1 MATLVTGGTGFVGS
15 NIVKVLAQQGHE
27 VVSVDIA
34 PPDEMVRR
42 YTADVADRIAWV
54 QGDILNRQTLSEAVD
69 GQNIDKIIHAAVYT
83 GTRPDVEKADS
94 HRIVDINTRGT
105 LNLLDLARQLSVKRF
120 VYVSSGGVYAG
131 KRLAADPLREDMAL
145 FPINLY
151 DITKYA
157 CEMLSER
164 YGNLHGFETASV
176 RLSAPYGPMERV
188 TGHRAVMS
196 QVYEWTG
203 SAMRGEAIDF
213 SRVTPDRDF
222 TYVLDTA
229 SAITAV
235 LDAPSLKHQVYNIAR
250 GRKVTLG
257 EMIDAMQRVCPSVAF
272 TGSRADVEQAPA
284 PKYGRGPMDV
294 SRLKDLGFVAEHDV
308 EMGLRKYMAW
318 RTEFGFRD

>member
-15 NIVKVLAQQGHE
+15 NIVKVLAEKGHD

-34 PPDEMVRR
+34 PPDKMVLR
-42 YTADVADRIAWV
+42 YTSAVSDSIAWV
-54 QGDILNRQTLSEAVD
+54 EGDILDQDTLSKAVE
-69 GQNIDKIIHAAVYT
+69 GRHINKIIHAAVYT
-83 GTRPDVEKADS
+83 GTRADVEIDDS

-105 LNLLDLARQLSVKRF
+105 LNLLDLARQLNVDRF

-131 KRLAADPLREDMAL
+131 KRLANEPLREDMHL

-203 SAMRGEAIDF
+203 KAMRGEPIDF
-213 SRVTPDRDF
+213 SRDTPDRDF
-222 TYVLDTA
+222 TYVVDTA
-229 SAITAV
+229 SAIVAV
-235 LDAPSLKHQVYNIAR
+235 LDSPTLKHQIYNIGR
-250 GRKVTLG
+250 GRKVTIG
-257 EMIDAMQRVCPSVAF
+257 EMIDAIEKVCPSVTF
-272 TGSRADVEQAPA
+272 TGDRVEAESAPP

-294 SRLKDLGFVAEHDV
+294 SRLRDLGFVAGHNI

-318 RTEFGFRD
+318 RKEFGFKD

>member
-1 MATLVTGGTGFVGS
+1 M
-15 NIVKVLAQQGHE
+15 E
-27 VVSVDIA
+27 
-34 PPDEMVRR
+34 
-42 YTADVADRIAWV
+42 
-54 QGDILNRQTLSEAVD
+54 GDILNRQTLSEAARRTQD
-69 GQNIDKIIHAAVYT
+69 IDKIIHAAVYT

-131 KRLAADPLREDMAL
+131 KRLAGVPLREDMAL

-203 SAMRGEAIDF
+203 KRYE
-213 SRVTPDRDF
+213 
-222 TYVLDTA
+222 
-229 SAITAV
+229 
-235 LDAPSLKHQVYNIAR
+235 
-250 GRKVTLG
+250 
-257 EMIDAMQRVCPSVAF
+257 
-272 TGSRADVEQAPA
+272 
-284 PKYGRGPMDV
+284 GRGN
-294 SRLKDLGFVAEHDV
+294 RLLPHHAG
-308 EMGLRKYMAW
+308 
-318 RTEFGFRD
+318 

>member
-15 NIVKVLAQQGHE
+15 NIVKVLAQQGHD

-34 PPDEMVRR
+34 PPNDMVRR
-42 YTADVADRIAWV
+42 YTAEVADRIAWV
-54 QGDILNRQTLSEAVD
+54 EGDILNRETLAKAVE
-69 GQNIDKIIHAAVYT
+69 GRAIDKIIHAAVYT
-83 GTRPDVEKADS
+83 GTRADVEKDDS

-105 LNLLDLARQLSVKRF
+105 LNLLDLARRLSVKRF

-131 KRLAADPLREDMAL
+131 KRLANEPLREDMAL

-164 YGNLHGFETASV
+164 YGELHGFETVSV

-203 SAMRGEAIDF
+203 KAMRGESIDF
-213 SRVTPDRDF
+213 SRDTPDRDF

-229 SAITAV
+229 GAITAV
-235 LDAPSLKHQVYNIAR
+235 LDAPSLKHQIYNIGR
-250 GRKVTLG
+250 GRKVTIG
-257 EMIDAMQRVCPSVAF
+257 EMIDAMQRVCPSVTF
-272 TGSRADVEQAPA
+272 TGSRDAVEQAPP

-294 SRLKDLGFVAEHDV
+294 SRLTDLGFVASHDI